1 MVTGEHNS
9 SSSGTNSD
17 STMMRTGASCNS
29 CNSCNSSDSTIVSR
43 TDLTSESSA
52 SLIPNWKDDGDDSI
66 CTSIN
71 NNGDDDIENDAESY
85 VFHRIPRILEFT
97 LLKGELDGEGEDHSL
112 FSPSSVSFSQHS
124 PHSLSA
130 EEDFP
135 SLPVISMPPGSR
147 LEKVHSNRVVVVD
160 QVPTNIASA
169 ERRNSFRRRL
179 QNAENGS
186 VGANPLSESKSPS
199 PPLSPSTRSG
209 CTIYSRPRFV
219 LAFGAMVLVM
229 LSVHENIKNSRQRYR
244 QLYQLRRE
252 EIAFPLVQAQYYGAT
267 GNTDRVTLIEE
278 GNKVGG
284 DHHLR
289 KAELP
294 KFYFP
299 KVDQSNTN
307 WIRGSSSS
315 GRYGSHLAMARPQ
328 QQRPIFVPDVP
339 LPDGGFQKPLKRF
352 VFDSQER
359 EQKEGQQQSER
370 QVLDNDSS
378 SSWTS
383 WMASLA
389 LIGMLFDTGWKEYRK
404 YRINA
409 IPSSRD
415 E

>member
-1 MVTGEHNS
+1 MSDENS
-9 SSSGTNSD
+9 SSPSATHSD
-17 STMMRTGASCNS
+17 STMLCTGA
-29 CNSCNSSDSTIVSR
+29 SCNSSDSTMVSR
-43 TDLTSESSA
+43 TDILTESSA

-71 NNGDDDIENDAESY
+71 NIGDEDIENDAASY
-85 VFHRIPRILEFT
+85 EFHRIPRLLEFT
-97 LLKGELDGEGEDHSL
+97 LVQGKDDGEGDDHSHS
-112 FSPSSVSFSQHS
+112 SPSSVSFSQHP
-124 PHSLSA
+124 PHSLPIETA
-130 EEDFP
+130 EEGFP
-135 SLPVISMPPGSR
+135 SLPDISMPPGSR
-147 LEKVHSNRVVVVD
+147 LDNIHSSRAVIVD
-160 QVPTNIASA
+160 QVPTNIAGT
-169 ERRNSFRRRL
+169 ERRSSFRRRL
-179 QNAENGS
+179 HSAENGS
-186 VGANPLSESKSPS
+186 VGTNPLSESKLPS
-199 PPLSPSTRSG
+199 PPLSPSTRSASR
-209 CTIYSRPRFV
+209 SRPRFV

-229 LSVHENIKNSRQRYR
+229 LSVHDNIKNSRQRYR

-252 EIAFPLVQAQYYGAT
+252 EIAFPLVQAQYSGAT
-267 GNTDRVTLIEE
+267 GNADRVTLIEQ

-284 DHHLR
+284 NHHLR

-299 KVDQSNTN
+299 KVDQPNTN

-328 QQRPIFVPDVP
+328 QPRPIFVPDVP
-339 LPDGGFQKPLKRF
+339 LPDGGLGFQKPLERF

-359 EQKEGQQQSER
+359 EQKEGQQRIEH
-370 QVLDNDSS
+370 QVLVNDSS

-383 WMASLA
+383 WVASLA
-389 LIGMLFDTGWKEYRK
+389 LISMLFDTGWKEYRK